1 MSIPL
6 DRLYHYIESV
16 AHEVCS
22 DSVLIYRFY
31 PHGLKNLKDLTNLTD
46 SVAHNNKELQK
57 ARMQIQIFCYDQEPL
72 NFKAYQNITVD
83 TLKQLGYS
91 TDLLEPIKDRHLDF
105 FNNNLRSVLP
115 IGPFNIYD
123 KCVLLHSEKRSF
135 NLKLYQNSQYVP
147 AYYWSHA
154 VIALDWFRYA
164 KHTKLQKNQQLN
176 TFLIYN
182 RAWSGT
188 REYRLKFADL
198 LIDHQLVD
206 DCQTTVGFYDNQTHY
221 SQHNFINQHWQPR
234 HQLEAY
240 YKENQH
246 TSCNSADFNLDD
258 YNSTVFEVVLET
270 LFDDGRLQ
278 LTEKVLRPI
287 ALGQPFILCS
297 TADSLKFLR
306 EYGFKTF
313 DSVFDEQY
321 DTIANPYERLHA
333 VVHLMKEITRWDP
346 NTRSIKMQQIQEIVN
361 YNKQHFFSKEFFDQ
375 VNNELRLNL
384 MAAINEVEENN
395 TCDRYFNLRKSLATV
410 PELRNYLTQP
420 RDGGSVDRTQIVEV
434 VKKARSYYTK
444 IR

>member
-1 MSIPL
+1 M
-6 DRLYHYIESV
+6 
-16 AHEVCS
+16 
-22 DSVLIYRFY
+22 F
-31 PHGLKNLKDLTNLTD
+31 
-46 SVAHNNKELQK
+46 
-57 ARMQIQIFCYDQEPL
+57 DQ
-72 NFKAYQNITVD
+72 
-83 TLKQLGYS
+83 S
-91 TDLLEPIKDRHLDF
+91 
-105 FNNNLRSVLP
+105 
-115 IGPFNIYD
+115 
-123 KCVLLHSEKRSF
+123 VLLHSEKRSF
-135 NLKLYQNSQYVP
+135 NLELYQNSQYVP

-164 KHTKLQKNQQLN
+164 KHIKLQKNQQLN

-206 DCQTTVGFYDNQTHY
+206 ACQTTVGFYDNQTHY
-221 SQHNFINQHWQPR
+221 GQHNFTNQHWQPH
-234 HQLEAY
+234 HQLETY

-246 TSCNSADFNLDD
+246 ISCSSADFNLDD

-270 LFDDGRLQ
+270 LFDDERLQ

-297 TADSLKFLR
+297 TVNSLKFLR

-321 DTIANPYERLHA
+321 DTIANPDERLHA
-333 VVHLMKEITRWDP
+333 VVHLMKEITRWDR
-346 NTRSIKMQQIQEIVN
+346 NTQSIKMQQIQEIVN

-384 MAAINEVEENN
+384 MTALNKVEENN
-395 TCDRYFNLRKSLATV
+395 TCDRYFNLRKLLATT
-410 PELRNYLTQP
+410 PQGKKYLTLLK
-420 RDGGSVDRTQIVEV
+420 DAKNVDRTQIVEV

-444 IR
+444 LR